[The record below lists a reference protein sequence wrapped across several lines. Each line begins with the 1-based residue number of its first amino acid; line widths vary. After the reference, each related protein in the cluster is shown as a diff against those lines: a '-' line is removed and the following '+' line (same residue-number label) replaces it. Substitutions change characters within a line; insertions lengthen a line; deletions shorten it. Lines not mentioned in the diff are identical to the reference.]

1 MNNKNSKLGDAHLQ
15 DEERALTQAE
25 RNACQMADEQA
36 ERATNDQVVAYIN
49 KYVNNKDSQCI
60 NPHEF
65 AKRAHLGVNL
75 LQRLN
80 KSSTITDL
88 CHMRLA
94 LGIVIFSDILIE
106 RRILMKA
113 PMPTPDKVKQETDK
127 MRTEFRKVFGKHAT
141 KALTLKQ
148 QGADLD
154 MMARYYEDKSCHNK
168 NVPQNTHIKKH
179 QALENN
185 NKKK

>member
-1 MNNKNSKLGDAHLQ
+1 MSNKNLKLGDDRLQ
-15 DEERALTQAE
+15 DEERALTQDE
-25 RNACQMADEQA
+25 RKTCQMADKQA
-36 ERATNDQVVAYIN
+36 ESAANDQVVAYIN
-49 KYVNNKDSQCI
+49 KYVTNKDSHCI

-80 KSSTITDL
+80 RSSTITDL

-106 RRILMKA
+106 RRILMKT
-113 PMPTPDKVKQETDK
+113 PMPSPEKVKQETDK
-127 MRTEFRKVFGKHAT
+127 MRTEFLKVFGKQGA
-141 KALTLKQ
+141 KALALKQ

-179 QALENN
+179 QALEIQQQN
-185 NKKK
+185 

>member
-1 MNNKNSKLGDAHLQ
+1 MSYKEYKTGDDHLQ
-15 DEERALTQAE
+15 DEERALTQTE
-25 RNACQMADEQA
+25 RETCQMEDEQA
-36 ERATNDQVVAYIN
+36 EGAANDQVVAYIK
-49 KYVNNKDSQCI
+49 KYVTNKDSQCI

-65 AKRAHLGVNL
+65 AMRAHLGVNL

-94 LGIVIFSDILIE
+94 LGIVIFSDTLIE
-106 RRILMKA
+106 RRILMKT
-113 PMPTPDKVKQETDK
+113 PMPTPNKVKQETDK
-127 MRTEFRKVFGKHAT
+127 MRTEFLKVFGKYAT
-141 KALTLKQ
+141 KALDLKQ

-154 MMARYYEDKSCHNK
+154 MMARYYEDKACHNK

-179 QALENN
+179 QALGNNN
-185 NKKK
+185 NKN